1 MENKIIVKNIKL
13 NFNKILNNILNYYLV
28 FSMN

>member
-13 NFNKILNNILNYYLV
+13 NFNKILNNILNYYLA
-28 FSMN
+28 FSIN